1 MRKVLFIFA
10 VVVVAALTS
19 SPILHSLTTTPGWVK
34 ILGTT
39 LMGGSENASPC
50 PANGFRGY
58 QPQPG
63 GATGFSHCFDI
74 IGDPS
79 SAAID
84 TKRNRML
91 LWGGGHDDYGGNE
104 IYSLEINLIGNT
116 PISSTTIGPLVRLT
130 NPAPPN
136 LLNNAQVETL
146 IPGPSLASGNTS
158 FGPCAGACLT
168 NPGWPD
174 PSVAGGTPNARHLY
188 DGWFYDPNLDA
199 GISIGGARNVTGG
212 ASSATWVLPM
222 NSVDATQCG
231 AATPVVV
238 SGVCDP
244 QWSNKGT
251 TYAGP
256 GTGTMAHFDPNTGY
270 IWLYASNIGNG
281 LFVEADNNLAAGWV
295 SAGSGF
301 SGQGYHSDGVIDT
314 DRDYFVHVGNNPPS
328 DGIGYWPLA
337 GYKIGTSGPITHVT
351 PTLDA
356 SCTTMMA
363 TWVTLQGGQAAPANG
378 LITTSYVGINYDPI
392 GHRIFIWPGTG
403 NTIWFIDTGTWKCTS
418 ETYGTTK
425 GVDFPQDTDTENDPS
440 ATGTFTRFGYFPE
453 LDVTVLCNDPR
464 SDCWYLHL
472 RRGNVV
478 VK

>member
-1 MRKVLFIFA
+1 VRKALFIFA
-10 VVVVAALTS
+10 VVIVAALTS

-34 ILGTT
+34 ILGST
-39 LMGGSENASPC
+39 LIGGSENATPC
-50 PANGFRGY
+50 PPNGFRGY
-58 QPQPG
+58 TPQPG
-63 GATGFSHCFDI
+63 GLANGFATSCHDV

-84 TKRNRML
+84 TKRNRMV
-91 LWGGGHDDYGGNE
+91 LWGGGHNDYGGNE

-116 PISSTTIGPLVRLT
+116 PISPTTFGPLVRLT

-136 LLNNAQVETL
+136 LQNLQIETL
-146 IPGPSLASGNTS
+146 IPGPSLAPGNTQ
-158 FGPCAGACLT
+158 FGPCAGACTT

-174 PSVAGGTPNARHLY
+174 PSVAGGTPNSRHLY
-188 DGWFYDPNLDA
+188 DGWRYDANLDA
-199 GISIGGARNVTGG
+199 GIAVGGARNVTGG

-231 AATPVVV
+231 ASTPVVV

-256 GTGTMAHFDPNTGY
+256 GTGTMMNIDPNTNY
-270 IWLYASNIGNG
+270 VWLYSSNIGNQ
-281 LFVEADNNLAAGWV
+281 LFVQADNNLAAGWV
-295 SAGSGF
+295 AAGSGPNGF
-301 SGQGYHSDGVIDT
+301 GFRMDSVIDT
-314 DRDYFVHVGNNPPS
+314 DRDYFVHIGNNPPG
-328 DGIGYWPLA
+328 DTIGYWPLA

-356 SCTTMMA
+356 SCTTMQT
-363 TWVTLQGGQAAPANG
+363 TWVNLQTAGAPN
-378 LITTSYVGINYDPI
+378 ITTNYVGAFYDPI
-392 GHRIFIWPGTG
+392 GHRVVMWPGTG
-403 NTIWFIDTGTWKCTS
+403 NTIWFMDTGTWKCTT
-418 ETYGTTK
+418 EIYGATK
-425 GVDFPQDTDTENDPS
+425 GVDYPQDTDDEGAS
-440 ATGTFTRFGYFPE
+440 GVTGTFSRFGYFAN
-453 LDVTVLCNDPR
+453 LDLVLLCNDPR
-464 SDCWYLHL
+464 HDCWYLHL